1 MSHGGGGGD
10 SGVEVNLI
18 PMIDIVIQ
26 LITFFLML
34 VNFDESNNDERVR
47 LPIAD
52 LAKPSEMEIDVRLIL
67 NVNRAGQVN
76 GGTLGLGGDVMLD
89 ADSESFRQHMVKEA
103 RAAEKSMKLANR
115 QIKRIGERPQLW
127 TTVMIRAD
135 KEAEYEKIQRMM
147 KVCQDQGF
155 YKFALRASPE
165 PKKM

>member
-1 MSHGGGGGD
+1 MSHGG
-10 SGVEVNLI
+10 SSTQGVEVNLI

-52 LAKPSEMEIDVRLIL
+52 LARPSEMEVDEMLIL
-67 NVNRAGQVN
+67 NVNDSGQVN
-76 GGTLGLGGDVMLD
+76 VGIGGDAVLD
-89 ADSESFRQHMVKEA
+89 IDSEGFRQHMAKEA
-103 RAAEKSMKLANR
+103 RATEKTMQQAKREIKKL
-115 QIKRIGERPQLW
+115 GGRPQLW

-135 KEAEYEKIQRMM
+135 RDVEYERIQRMM
-147 KVCQDQGF
+147 KVCQEQGF
-155 YKFALRASPE
+155 TKFALRASPE

>member
-1 MSHGGGGGD
+1 MSHGG
-10 SGVEVNLI
+10 SSSTEGVEVNLI

-52 LAKPSEMEIDVRLIL
+52 LAKPSEMEIDEMLIL
-67 NVNRAGQVN
+67 NVNSAGEVN
-76 GGTLGLGGDVMLD
+76 VGIGGDVLLD
-89 ADSESFRQHMVKEA
+89 IESDSFRQHMAKEA
-103 RAAEKSMKLANR
+103 HATEQSMLQEKR
-115 QIKRIGERPQLW
+115 PIKRVRDRAQLW
-127 TTVMIRAD
+127 TTIMIRAD
-135 KEAEYEKIQRMM
+135 KEVEYERIQKLM
-147 KVCQDQGF
+147 KTCQDQGF

>member
-1 MSHGGGGGD
+1 MSHGSSSGSGD
-10 SGVEVNLI
+10 GVEINLI

-52 LAKPSEMEIDVRLIL
+52 LAKPSEMEVEEMLIL
-67 NVNRAGQVN
+67 NVNGNGEVN
-76 GGTLGLGGDVMLD
+76 VGIGGDVVLD
-89 ADSESFRQHMVKEA
+89 VDGDAFRQHMMKEA
-103 RAAEKSMKLANR
+103 RAAEKSMQLAKR
-115 QIKRIGERPQLW
+115 EIKNIAGRPQLW

-135 KEAEYEKIQRMM
+135 RDVEYDRIQRMM

-155 YKFALRASPE
+155 TKFALRASPE

>member
-1 MSHGGGGGD
+1 MSHGGGG
-10 SGVEVNLI
+10 SSEGVEVNLI

-34 VNFDESNNDERVR
+34 VNFDESNHDELVR

-52 LAKPSEMEIDVRLIL
+52 LAKPSEMEIDVALIL
-67 NVNRAGQVN
+67 NVHRTGQVN
-76 GGTLGLGGDVMLD
+76 VGLGGDVLLD
-89 ADSESFRQHMVKEA
+89 LDSDSFRQHMVKEA
-103 RAAEKSMKLANR
+103 RAAEKSMKQA
-115 QIKRIGERPQLW
+115 KREVKYVGGKPQLW

-135 KEAEYEKIQRMM
+135 KELDYDKLQRTM

-155 YKFALRASPE
+155 TKFALRASPE

>member
-1 MSHGGGGGD
+1 MSHG
-10 SGVEVNLI
+10 SGSSSGNSVEVNLI

-52 LAKPSEMEIDVRLIL
+52 LAKPSEMEVEEMLIL
-67 NVNRAGQVN
+67 NVNRAGEVN
-76 GGTLGLGGDVMLD
+76 VGIGGDVVLD
-89 ADSESFRQHMVKEA
+89 VDSDAFRQHMIKEA
-103 RAAEKSMKLANR
+103 RATEKSMQQAKR
-115 QIKRIGERPQLW
+115 DIKKVAGRPQLW

-135 KEAEYEKIQRMM
+135 RDVEYERIQRMM
-147 KVCQDQGF
+147 RVCQDQGF
-155 YKFALRASPE
+155 TKFALRASPE

>member
-1 MSHGGGGGD
+1 MSHGSSAG
-10 SGVEVNLI
+10 STEGVEVNLI

-52 LAKPSEMEIDVRLIL
+52 LAKPSEMEVDEMLIL
-67 NVNRAGQVN
+67 NVNGAGEVN
-76 GGTLGLGGDVMLD
+76 VGIGGDVVLD
-89 ADSESFRQHMVKEA
+89 VDSAAFREHMIKEA
-103 RAAEKSMKLANR
+103 RAAEKTMQQAKRN
-115 QIKRIGERPQLW
+115 IKWVAGRPQLW
-127 TTVMIRAD
+127 TTIMIRAD
-135 KEAEYEKIQRMM
+135 REVEYERIQRMM

-155 YKFALRASPE
+155 TKFALRASPE